1 MTLSGLPD
9 KSVKLDR
16 SKIKTPP
23 QGEPLVDEKK
33 KAKEQAKSFAK
44 NMLLS
49 LALADGKI
57 SNTELAGL
65 ATIDFTVD
73 DVRNILNNT
82 KVNGKNLD
90 LSDDDKQKLTD
101 DLMTR
106 IEAYRQL
113 NQERE
118 GQEPQFGF

>member
-1 MTLSGLPD
+1 MPDINLSGSPHFKLPD
-9 KSVKLDR
+9 NKVKNEE
-16 SKIKTPP
+16 
-23 QGEPLVDEKK
+23 QLVDQKK
-33 KAKEQAKSFAK
+33 KAREQAKTFAK

-65 ATIDFTVD
+65 AIIDFTVD
-73 DVRNILNNT
+73 DVRNILNNP
-82 KVNGKNLD
+82 KGDIANLN

-106 IEAYRQL
+106 IETYRKL
-113 NQERE
+113 
-118 GQEPQFGF
+118 

>member
-1 MTLSGLPD
+1 MAGIHEGDNIQKFDT
-9 KSVKLDR
+9 
-16 SKIKTPP
+16 SKIKLPP
-23 QGEPLVDEKK
+23 KGEVLVDNSPEK
-33 KAKEQAKSFAK
+33 QVKSFAK
-44 NMLLS
+44 NMVLS
-49 LALADGKI
+49 IALSDGKI
-57 SNTELAGL
+57 SNEELAGL

-73 DVRNILNNT
+73 DVRNILNNPQ
-82 KVNGKNLD
+82 KDIANLN

-106 IEAYRQL
+106 IETYRQL